1 MYLERARFPDYN
13 RQGDKEAVGKKQTN
27 KLWGRTMVARL
38 DRVSVKSE
46 IPGLPER

>member
-13 RQGDKEAVGKKQTN
+13 LQGDKEAVGKREVN
-27 KLWGRTMVARL
+27 KLWGRAKVARL
-38 DRVSVKSE
+38 GRVSVKSE